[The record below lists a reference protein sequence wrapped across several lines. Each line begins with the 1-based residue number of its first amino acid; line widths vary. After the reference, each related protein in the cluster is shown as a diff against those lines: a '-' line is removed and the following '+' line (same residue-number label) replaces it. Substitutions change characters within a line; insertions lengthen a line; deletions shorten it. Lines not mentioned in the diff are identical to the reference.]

1 MNYKILVVEDEED
14 IRNYIKD
21 VLIDEGFLVHTA
33 NDGPQALALV
43 ERIMPDLV
51 VLDLGLPKLSGEA
64 VCTEIKKNYPH
75 IAVVILTAKDKTRDV
90 IEGFNIGADDY
101 ISKPFIGAELAVRI
115 KARLKDNQADSK
127 LKISDLVLDTSAFEV
142 KRGSKDIELTPT
154 EFRLL
159 EYLMKNTGQVLSR
172 EMILNKIWQSSPD
185 IETRVVDVY
194 MGYLRKKIDENSE
207 KKLIKSVRG
216 FGYTLKE

>member
-33 NDGPQALALV
+33 NDGAQALALV
-43 ERIMPDLV
+43 EKVMPDLV

-64 VCTEIKKNYPH
+64 VCTEIKKNYPN
-75 IAVVILTAKDKTRDV
+75 IAVIILTAKDKSRDV

-101 ISKPFIGAELAVRI
+101 VTKPFTGGELVARI
-115 KARLKDNQADSK
+115 KVRLKSNQADSK
-127 LKISDLVLDTSAFEV
+127 LKIADLILDTSAFEV

-194 MGYLRKKIDENSE
+194 MGYLRKKIDESSD

-216 FGYTLKE
+216 FGYTLKD

>member
-1 MNYKILVVEDEED
+1 MNYKILVAEDEED

-21 VLIDEGFLVHTA
+21 ILIDEGFLVYTA
-33 NDGPQALALV
+33 VDGAQALSMV
-43 ERIMPDLV
+43 QKMMPDLV

-64 VCTEIKKNYPH
+64 VCTEIKKNFPQ
-75 IAVVILTAKDKTRDV
+75 IQVVILTAKDKTRDV
-90 IEGFNIGADDY
+90 IEGFNLGADDY
-101 ISKPFIGAELAVRI
+101 ISKPFVGAELAARI
-115 KARLKDNQADSK
+115 KARLKSSPADSK
-127 LKISDLVLDTSAFEV
+127 LIIGDLVMDTSAFEV
-142 KRGSKDIELTPT
+142 KRDGKNIELTPT

-194 MGYLRKKIDENSE
+194 MGYLRKKIDENFE
-207 KKLIKSVRG
+207 KKIIKSVRG
-216 FGYTLKE
+216 FGYTLKD

>member
-14 IRNYIKD
+14 IRSYIKD

-43 ERIMPDLV
+43 EKVMPDLV

-75 IAVVILTAKDKTRDV
+75 IAVIILTAKDKTRDV
-90 IEGFNIGADDY
+90 VEGFNIGADDY
-101 ISKPFIGAELAVRI
+101 VPKPFAGAELAARV

-127 LKISDLVLDTSAFEV
+127 LQIADLVLDTGAFEV
-142 KRGSKDIELTPT
+142 KRGSKEIELTPT

>member
-43 ERIMPDLV
+43 EKVMPDLV

-75 IAVVILTAKDKTRDV
+75 IAVIILTAKDKTRDV

-115 KARLKDNQADSK
+115 KVRLKSNQVDSK
-127 LKISDLVLDTSAFEV
+127 LKISDLVLDTNAFEV